1 MDKERAPKVR
11 LYGAQ
16 PLVRTP
22 KAGSYETRPSLHDR
36 AGTFAGYI
44 AIASLPSWYIQSRIH
59 NYACVA
65 AMQSQAGILHRL
77 CDRCYLLQ
85 YSASAKL
92 S

>member
-1 MDKERAPKVR
+1 MKH
-11 LYGAQ
+11 AQ
-16 PLVRTP
+16 ACT
-22 KAGSYETRPSLHDR
+22 TCR

-65 AMQSQAGILHRL
+65 AMHSQVGILHRACVIDATL
-77 CDRCYLLQ
+77 ILQ